1 MKEFDPS
8 IIPEDTFCSESHIGP
23 TPSGGAYSTAYY
35 TDKWHEPCRKKDA
48 AYIHI
53 TEFDKDGGF
62 INDVHGQC
70 FNDIRELFTSEELE
84 YYDKIY
90 EAYNIIMNEGKS
102 RLLTLHK
109 LGLPK
114 MTNEEIIREY
124 YKGRSAGIIQR
135 PRR

>member
-1 MKEFDPS
+1 MEEFDPS
-8 IIPEDTFCSESHIGP
+8 LIPEDTFCSESHIGP

-35 TDKWHEPCRKKDA
+35 TDKWHEPCRKEDA

-62 INDVHGQC
+62 INDVHGQN
-70 FNDIRELFTSEELE
+70 FNDIRELFTPEELE
-84 YYDKIY
+84 YYDKIG
-90 EAYNIIMNEGKS
+90 EAYNIIIKEVKS

-135 PRR
+135 RG

>member
-35 TDKWHEPCRKKDA
+35 TDKWHEPCRKEDA

-62 INDVHGQC
+62 INDVHGQR
-70 FNDIRELFTSEELE
+70 FNDIRELFTPAELE
-84 YYDKIY
+84 YYDKID

-114 MTNEEIIREY
+114 MTNEEINREY

-135 PRR
+135 R

>member
-23 TPSGGAYSTAYY
+23 TPGGGAYSTALY
-35 TDKWHEPCRKKDA
+35 TDKWHKPCRKEDA

-62 INDVHGQC
+62 INDVHGQR

-84 YYDKIY
+84 YYDKIG

-124 YKGRSAGIIQR
+124 YKGRCAGIIQHH
-135 PRR
+135 

>member
-1 MKEFDPS
+1 MKEFDPLL
-8 IIPEDTFCSESHIGP
+8 IPEDTFCSESHIGP
-23 TPSGGAYSTAYY
+23 TPSGGAYSTALY
-35 TDKWHEPCRKKDA
+35 TDKWHKPCRKEDA

-62 INDVHGQC
+62 INDVHGQN
-70 FNDIRELFTSEELE
+70 FNDIRELFTPEELE
-84 YYDKIY
+84 YYDKIG
-90 EAYNIIMNEGKS
+90 EAYNIIIKEGKS

-135 PRR
+135 RG

>member
-1 MKEFDPS
+1 MKDFDPS

-35 TDKWHEPCRKKDA
+35 TDKWHEPCRKEDA

-62 INDVHGQC
+62 INDVHGQR
-70 FNDIRELFTSEELE
+70 FNDIHELFTPAELE
-84 YYDKIY
+84 YYDKID

-124 YKGRSAGIIQR
+124 YKGRCAGIIQR
-135 PRR
+135 R

>member
-8 IIPEDTFCSESHIGP
+8 LIPEDTFCSESHIGP
-23 TPSGGAYSTAYY
+23 TPSGGAYSTALY
-35 TDKWHEPCRKKDA
+35 TDKWHKPCRKEDA

-62 INDVHGQC
+62 INDVHGQN
-70 FNDIRELFTSEELE
+70 FNDIRELFTPEELE
-84 YYDKIY
+84 YYDKIG
-90 EAYNIIMNEGKS
+90 EAYNIIIKEGKG

-114 MTNEEIIREY
+114 MPNEEIIREY
-124 YKGRSAGIIQR
+124 YKGRNAGIIQR
-135 PRR
+135 RG

>member
-35 TDKWHEPCRKKDA
+35 TDKWHEPCKKEDA

-62 INDVHGQC
+62 INDVHGQR
-70 FNDIRELFTSEELE
+70 FNDIRELFTPEELE
-84 YYDKIY
+84 YYDKID
-90 EAYNIIMNEGKS
+90 EAYNIIMIEGKS

-124 YKGRSAGIIQR
+124 NKGRCAGIIQHH
-135 PRR
+135 

>member
-1 MKEFDPS
+1 MEEFDPS
-8 IIPEDTFCSESHIGP
+8 LIPEDTFCSESHIGP
-23 TPSGGAYSTAYY
+23 TPSGGAYSTALY
-35 TDKWHEPCRKKDA
+35 TDKWHKPCRKEDA

-62 INDVHGQC
+62 INDVHGQN
-70 FNDIRELFTSEELE
+70 FNDIRELFTPEELE
-84 YYDKIY
+84 YYDKIG
-90 EAYNIIMNEGKS
+90 EAYNIIIKEVKS

-135 PRR
+135 RG

>member
-8 IIPEDTFCSESHIGP
+8 IIPDDTFCSESHIGP

-35 TDKWHEPCRKKDA
+35 FDKWQEPCKKEDA

-53 TEFDKDGGF
+53 TEFDKDGRF

-70 FNDIRELFTSEELE
+70 FSDISELFSSEESE
-84 YYDKIY
+84 YYSKIG
-90 EAYNIIMNEGKS
+90 EAYKIIFNEGKS
-102 RLLTLHK
+102 RLLTLHR

-114 MTNEEIIREY
+114 LTNEEIIRDY
-124 YKGRSAGIIQR
+124 YRARSARII
-135 PRR
+135 

>member
-35 TDKWHEPCRKKDA
+35 TDKWHEPCRKEDA

-62 INDVHGQC
+62 INDVHGQR
-70 FNDIRELFTSEELE
+70 FNDIRELFTPAELE
-84 YYDKIY
+84 YYDKID
-90 EAYNIIMNEGKS
+90 EAYNIILNS
-102 RLLTLHK
+102 ATL
-109 LGLPK
+109 
-114 MTNEEIIREY
+114 
-124 YKGRSAGIIQR
+124 
-135 PRR
+135 

>member
-1 MKEFDPS
+1 MEEFDPS
-8 IIPEDTFCSESHIGP
+8 LIPEDTFYSESHIGP

-35 TDKWHEPCRKKDA
+35 TDKWHEPCRKEDA

-62 INDVHGQC
+62 INDVHGQN
-70 FNDIRELFTSEELE
+70 FNDIRELFTPEELE
-84 YYDKIY
+84 YYDKIG
-90 EAYNIIMNEGKS
+90 EAYNIIIKEVKS

-124 YKGRSAGIIQR
+124 YKGRCAGIIQR
-135 PRR
+135 R

>member
-1 MKEFDPS
+1 MEEFDPS
-8 IIPEDTFCSESHIGP
+8 LIPEDTFCSESHIGP
-23 TPSGGAYSTAYY
+23 TPSGGAYSTALY
-35 TDKWHEPCRKKDA
+35 TDKWHKPCRKEDA

-62 INDVHGQC
+62 INDVHGQN
-70 FNDIRELFTSEELE
+70 FNDIRELFTPEELE
-84 YYDKIY
+84 YYDKIG

-124 YKGRSAGIIQR
+124 YKGRCAGIIQHH
-135 PRR
+135 

>member
-35 TDKWHEPCRKKDA
+35 TDKWHEPCRKEDA

-84 YYDKIY
+84 YYDKID
-90 EAYNIIMNEGKS
+90 EAYNIIMIEGKS

-135 PRR
+135 R

>member
-35 TDKWHEPCRKKDA
+35 TDKWHEPCRKEDA

-84 YYDKIY
+84 YYDKID
-90 EAYNIIMNEGKS
+90 EAYNIIMIEGKS

-124 YKGRSAGIIQR
+124 YKGRCAGIIQHH
-135 PRR
+135 

>member
-1 MKEFDPS
+1 MEEFDPS
-8 IIPEDTFCSESHIGP
+8 LIPEDTFCSESHIGP
-23 TPSGGAYSTAYY
+23 TPSGGAYSTALY
-35 TDKWHEPCRKKDA
+35 TDKWHKPCRKEDA

-70 FNDIRELFTSEELE
+70 FNDIRELFTSEELG
-84 YYDKIY
+84 YYDKID

-135 PRR
+135 RG

>member
-1 MKEFDPS
+1 MKEFDLS

-35 TDKWHEPCRKKDA
+35 TDKWHEPCRKEDA

-70 FNDIRELFTSEELE
+70 FNDIRELFTPEELE
-84 YYDKIY
+84 YYDKIG
-90 EAYNIIMNEGKS
+90 EAYNIIMIEGKS

-124 YKGRSAGIIQR
+124 YKGRCAGIIQHH
-135 PRR
+135 

>member
-23 TPSGGAYSTAYY
+23 TPSGGAYSTANY
-35 TDKWHEPCRKKDA
+35 TDKWHEPCRNEDA

-84 YYDKIY
+84 YYDKID

-124 YKGRSAGIIQR
+124 YKGRCAGIIQHH
-135 PRR
+135 